1 MDDEAVFGP
10 VLHRLSFGEAIER
23 DLLSDYQVVVV
34 GVDDETYRAYAERG
48 ELVTRD
54 GKKITDART
63 LGRADRPRQD
73 HAQVRPAPH
82 HLLPRPGQGGAG
94 VQRRDARRDRAGC
107 PLAHD
112 PPGRYGATTS
122 RAR

>member
-48 ELVTRD
+48 EFVTRD
-54 GKKITDART
+54 GKSDHRRPHA
-63 LGRADRPRQD
+63 GRADRPRED
-73 HAQVRPAPH
+73 DPQVRPA
-82 HLLPRPGQGGAG
+82 AG
-94 VQRRDARRDRAGC
+94 
-107 PLAHD
+107 
-112 PPGRYGATTS
+112 
-122 RAR
+122 